1 MSYDGIN
8 LTPCEA
14 GFVHWCV
21 ERNVAPAAMISLAKE
36 AALVEEDLEALP
48 AKLAAIRINPKI
60 KRMFTAPVAKAPSA
74 APAPFTPPRAN
85 LPDPMAP
92 TGPVNP
98 ASGYSVAPVNRPRTL
113 PRARRAPP
121 AAATTA
127 PAATA
132 TSTPPPAGGPPTGPI
147 NAAAGTPGGAPTP
160 SPSMWSR
167 GWNYLDKGLQAGVGS
182 FLGDQMTGEQG
193 NPVGMGVG
201 ALAYPLLKS
210 RRLTQMAGNG
220 LAGRAL
226 NTAQRTAEGGV
237 IGASADEGFSRYYGV
252 DSDAGFMPGL
262 VGGAYRGARG
272 RTPGRFARAAAPF
285 AGTVGAGAAAGT
297 IELENLGNNVA
308 KSYLNNAGA
317 ATMQHEAGVTPE
329 QARQITEHYTKQ
341 LPRFSFKDA
350 YRNYMGQPTPSTSP
364 GGVLPTA
371 GAAERQAPA
380 LGPGGAAGFLNEYGV
395 PLEQAQSAITGAL
408 TSSGANPGAV
418 EQIKPLVGAGVQFQQ
433 GDYLGAAKTWW
444 ESLPM
449 DRKIAL
455 GLGLA
460 GMASPL
466 LFDNPM
472 AEGLGMAA
480 GLGGL
485 GYGMGL
491 IPHYSQWGNMAKD
504 YMPGSTPEAPP
515 PSTTPTP
522 PVSAAPPAAPLPTV
536 PPSTGAPANPNA
548 YVDLFKNITGFG
560 PSAPAS

>member
-1 MSYDGIN
+1 MSYDGIKF
-8 LTPCEA
+8 TPCEA

-21 ERNVAPAAMISLAKE
+21 ERNIAPAAMVSLAKE

-60 KRMFTAPVAKAPSA
+60 RQMFTAPVAKAPPT
-74 APAPFTPPRAN
+74 APAAFTPPRAN

-92 TGPVNP
+92 TGPINP
-98 ASGYSVAPVNRPRTL
+98 ASGYAVAPVNRPRTL

-121 AAATTA
+121 AAATPA
-127 PAATA
+127 PA
-132 TSTPPPAGGPPTGPI
+132 TSAPPAGGPPTGPI
-147 NAAAGTPGGAPTP
+147 NAAAGTPGGAAPTP
-160 SPSMWSR
+160 PPSMWSR
-167 GWNYLDKGLQAGVGS
+167 GLGHVDKGLQAGMGA

-210 RRLTQMAGNG
+210 RRLTQRAGNG
-220 LAGRAL
+220 LTGRAL
-226 NTAQRTAEGGV
+226 NTAQRAAEGG
-237 IGASADEGFSRYYGV
+237 INGALADEGFGKYYGV
-252 DSDAGFMPGL
+252 DSDVGFMAGMT
-262 VGGAYRGARG
+262 GGAYRGARG

-285 AGTVGAGAAAGT
+285 AITGGAGAAAGT

-371 GAAERQAPA
+371 GASERSAPA

-408 TSSGANPGAV
+408 TSSGADPGTIDKV
-418 EQIKPLVGAGVQFQQ
+418 KPLVGAGVQFQQ
-433 GDYLGAAKTWW
+433 GDYLGAARTWW
-444 ESLPM
+444 DSLPM

-504 YMPGSTPEAPP
+504 YLPGSTP
-515 PSTTPTP
+515 
-522 PVSAAPPAAPLPTV
+522 AAPPTSPTPTAPPPTV
-536 PPSTGAPANPNA
+536 PPAAAPSEDPNA